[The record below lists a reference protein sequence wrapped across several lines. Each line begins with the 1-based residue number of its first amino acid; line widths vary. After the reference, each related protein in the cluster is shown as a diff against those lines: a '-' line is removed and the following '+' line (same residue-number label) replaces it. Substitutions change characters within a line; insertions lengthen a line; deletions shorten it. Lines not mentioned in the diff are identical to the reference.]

1 MKVLASFLD
10 CARFVRL
17 WIGIHVLPAPGDVPV
32 GEQRFVKRER
42 LRRDAWRR
50 IVNLRQENKLGLLYI
65 VLCFFLRGIKI
76 KQLIDGRS
84 TASTG
89 IDDAEHCFFLKK
101 MEEAGE

>member
-65 VLCFFLRGIKI
+65 VLCFF
-76 KQLIDGRS
+76 
-84 TASTG
+84 
-89 IDDAEHCFFLKK
+89 KK

>member
-76 KQLIDGRS
+76 KQLN
-84 TASTG
+84 
-89 IDDAEHCFFLKK
+89 
-101 MEEAGE
+101 